1 MFERK
6 TYEALAE
13 WKRISNGRTA
23 ALIEGARRV
32 GKSTVAEAFA
42 RAEYD
47 DYLLL
52 DFSQESEEVRR
63 NFRENIGNLD
73 TFFRNLFLLKG
84 KSLVPGTSV
93 IILDEV
99 QLFPLARQAVKQLVR
114 DGRYHYIE
122 TGSLISIKQNTERIL
137 VPSEEHRIRMHP
149 MDFEEFLWAKGDT
162 ITANAIRE
170 AFEHKRSL
178 GDDIHRAIMRS
189 FREYL
194 AVGGMP
200 QVVASFVS
208 GETFEQVDFAKQSI
222 LSLYEEDLHKYDSEQ
237 NGRVSAM
244 FRTVSEQLGTQSMRF
259 KFSVVHKDARYDRL
273 VSSLA
278 FLRESM
284 TVNVCENVTDPSTLM
299 DLFVEKENFKMFM
312 ADTGLLVTQAMA
324 GASGSQNPLYKTLI
338 FGKLGANLGMVMENA
353 VAQMLVA
360 NGHELHFHEFEYAE
374 RKKDGTRGR
383 PKKYEIDFLTIR
395 DKRVCPIEVKSSSYR
410 THKSLDVFFQ
420 KYDVKVNERYVLY
433 AKDLQRDGNVVYLP
447 WYMAICL

>member
-6 TYEALAE
+6 TYAALAE

-73 TFFRNLFLLKG
+73 TFFRNLFLLKE

-208 GETFEQVDFAKQSI
+208 GEI
-222 LSLYEEDLHKYDSEQ
+222 L
-237 NGRVSAM
+237 
-244 FRTVSEQLGTQSMRF
+244 
-259 KFSVVHKDARYDRL
+259 
-273 VSSLA
+273 
-278 FLRESM
+278 
-284 TVNVCENVTDPSTLM
+284 
-299 DLFVEKENFKMFM
+299 
-312 ADTGLLVTQAMA
+312 
-324 GASGSQNPLYKTLI
+324 
-338 FGKLGANLGMVMENA
+338 
-353 VAQMLVA
+353 
-360 NGHELHFHEFEYAE
+360 
-374 RKKDGTRGR
+374 
-383 PKKYEIDFLTIR
+383 
-395 DKRVCPIEVKSSSYR
+395 
-410 THKSLDVFFQ
+410 
-420 KYDVKVNERYVLY
+420 
-433 AKDLQRDGNVVYLP
+433 
-447 WYMAICL
+447 

>member
-149 MDFEEFLWAKGDT
+149 MDFEEFLWAQGDT
-162 ITANAIRE
+162 MTYPVLKKHFTTRKPMGGL
-170 AFEHKRSL
+170 HQTVMKV
-178 GDDIHRAIMRS
+178 
-189 FREYL
+189 FREYML
-194 AVGGMP
+194 IGGMP
-200 QVVASFVS
+200 QVVSAFVPKK
-208 GETFEQVDFAKQSI
+208 DFAAADFVKQQI
-222 LSLYEEDLHKYDSEQ
+222 LSLYKNDMAEQ
-237 NGRVSAM
+237 NEERSEYVTDFFNGIPAELSQHDKCYVLAHINDQARMREYRGPIRWLDEAMIVNIASKVDEPSAALNL
-244 FRTVSEQLGTQSMRF
+244 SISDPRF
-259 KFSVVHKDARYDRL
+259 KCY
-273 VSSLA
+273 
-278 FLRESM
+278 
-284 TVNVCENVTDPSTLM
+284 
-299 DLFVEKENFKMFM
+299 M
-312 ADTGLLVTQAMA
+312 ADTGLLVSLAFSDRPFLENDLYLSVLNDRLGVNEGMLIENVVAQSLK
-324 GASGSQNPLYKTLI
+324 ASGHRLFFYTQRNPSTRKTL
-338 FGKLGANLGMVMENA
+338 M
-353 VAQMLVA
+353 
-360 NGHELHFHEFEYAE
+360 
-374 RKKDGTRGR
+374 D
-383 PKKYEIDFLTIR
+383 IDFLIR
-395 DKRVCPIEVKSSSYR
+395 SGKKIVPIEVKSADSCNL
-410 THKSLDVFFQ
+410 KSLLRLKEIYGKRIGDAIVLHHGEIKDENGIVF
-420 KYDVKVNERYVLY
+420 
-433 AKDLQRDGNVVYLP
+433 LP
-447 WYMAICL
+447 YYMAPLL

>member
-122 TGSLISIKQNTERIL
+122 TGSLISIKQN
-137 VPSEEHRIRMHP
+137 
-149 MDFEEFLWAKGDT
+149 
-162 ITANAIRE
+162 
-170 AFEHKRSL
+170 
-178 GDDIHRAIMRS
+178 
-189 FREYL
+189 
-194 AVGGMP
+194 
-200 QVVASFVS
+200 
-208 GETFEQVDFAKQSI
+208 
-222 LSLYEEDLHKYDSEQ
+222 
-237 NGRVSAM
+237 
-244 FRTVSEQLGTQSMRF
+244 
-259 KFSVVHKDARYDRL
+259 
-273 VSSLA
+273 
-278 FLRESM
+278 
-284 TVNVCENVTDPSTLM
+284 
-299 DLFVEKENFKMFM
+299 
-312 ADTGLLVTQAMA
+312 
-324 GASGSQNPLYKTLI
+324 
-338 FGKLGANLGMVMENA
+338 
-353 VAQMLVA
+353 
-360 NGHELHFHEFEYAE
+360 
-374 RKKDGTRGR
+374 
-383 PKKYEIDFLTIR
+383 
-395 DKRVCPIEVKSSSYR
+395 
-410 THKSLDVFFQ
+410 
-420 KYDVKVNERYVLY
+420 
-433 AKDLQRDGNVVYLP
+433 
-447 WYMAICL
+447 